1 MSVTQRKEDALMK
14 KLVCFLLTLVM
25 ILGLSACGGT
35 SDDKTNADAVDDAAQ
50 QQEATDPAE
59 ANEPEDE
66 EPVKLGRW
74 VIDYYVDNFQQPTED
89 KFIANRTGPFVGTFS
104 NSATQNSLLNV
115 LVVVDADDLSFA
127 LYEYGGD
134 NRVKNS
140 SSRYDDAYNITMR
153 LADGTE
159 YSMSGTMYCGGD
171 RVYVDD
177 AYYDTVIEAFSQ
189 PDTNVAFYIE
199 KADRTVTNYLFTVE
213 TSNFAELYQELT

>member
-1 MSVTQRKEDALMK
+1 MK
-14 KLVCFLLTLVM
+14 KPACFLLVLVM
-25 ILGLSACGGT
+25 MLALCACGST
-35 SDDKTNADAVDDAAQ
+35 SDDKTNTDAEDTTTQ
-50 QQEATDPAE
+50 QQEAADITE
-59 ANEPEDE
+59 ANGSEEE

-74 VIDYYVDNFQQPTED
+74 VIDYYVDNFQQPTEES
-89 KFIANRTGPFVGTFS
+89 FIANRTGPFVGTFS
-104 NSATQNSLLNV
+104 NSATQNSLLHV
-115 LVVVDADDLSFA
+115 LVIVDANDVSFA

-140 SSRYDDAYNITMR
+140 SSRYNDAYNVTMR

-177 AYYDTVIEAFSQ
+177 AYYDTVIEAFNQ

-213 TSNFAELYQELT
+213 TSNFSELYQELA

>member
-1 MSVTQRKEDALMK
+1 MK
-14 KLVCFLLTLVM
+14 KSACFLLALVM
-25 ILGLSACGGT
+25 MLVLCACGGT
-35 SDDKTNADAVDDAAQ
+35 SDDKTNTDAEDTTT
-50 QQEATDPAE
+50 QQETADPTE
-59 ANEPEDE
+59 ADGSEEE

-74 VIDYYVDNFQQPTED
+74 VIDHYVDNFQQPTE
-89 KFIANRTGPFVGTFS
+89 KSFIANRTGPFVGKFS
-104 NSATQNSLLNV
+104 NSATQDSLLHV
-115 LVVVDADDLSFA
+115 LVVVDIDDVSFA

-140 SSRYDDAYNITMR
+140 SSRYNDAYNVTMR

-177 AYYDTVIEAFSQ
+177 AYYDTVIEAFNQ

-199 KADRTVTNYLFTVE
+199 EADRTVTNYLFTVE
-213 TSNFAELYQELT
+213 TSNFSELYQELA